1 MREYAVTF
9 CGWYVL
15 GVFSSIKKANAFAK
29 KMETDPE
36 MLDYKS
42 QADILGRISDLLVVS
57 DVTGQDI

>member
-15 GVFSSIKKANAFAK
+15 GVFSSIKKAKAYAK

-36 MLDYKS
+36 MLDY
-42 QADILGRISDLLVVS
+42 ADILVSISDLLVVS
-57 DVTGQDI
+57 DVTGQGI